1 MIGLLRKDQ
10 TLLWTT
16 YNKNFL
22 VVLLCYTAMIF
33 ASDSLIFVMYALIF
47 LGGLYVSSTLTLD
60 EQSQWDTYARTLP
73 VTAAQIVGS
82 KYLLSVAWTLI
93 CFLLSQSLCSLS
105 GLARGNL
112 ADQWH
117 NYLAG
122 NLAATALVFLYNAL
136 TLPLSYKFGAAK
148 ARSVTIMATGV
159 LVGVSVLGIGQ
170 LLRTSDAEQIN
181 LIPVDSALGVFLV
194 LLAFLAVSLVLFL
207 ISWLV
212 STAIYRNKVR

>member
-159 LVGVSVLGIGQ
+159 LVGVSVLGIGHF
-170 LLRTSDAEQIN
+170 LRTSDAEQIN

-194 LLAFLAVSLVLFL
+194 LLAFLAVSLVLFF

>member
-148 ARSVTIMATGV
+148 ARSVTIVATGV
-159 LVGVSVLGIGQ
+159 LVGVSVLGIGH
-170 LLRTSDAEQIN
+170 LLRTTDAEQIN

-194 LLAFLAVSLVLFL
+194 LLGFLAVSLVLFF

>member
-148 ARSVTIMATGV
+148 ARSVTIVATGV

-194 LLAFLAVSLVLFL
+194 LLAFLAVSLVLFF

>member
-22 VVLLCYTAMIF
+22 VVLPCYTAMIF

-181 LIPVDSALGVFLV
+181 LIPVDSVLGVFLV
-194 LLAFLAVSLVLFL
+194 LLAFLAVSLVLFF

>member
-170 LLRTSDAEQIN
+170 LLRTTDAEQIN
-181 LIPVDSALGVFLV
+181 LIPVDSVLGVFLV
-194 LLAFLAVSLVLFL
+194 LLAFLAVSLVLFF

>member
-159 LVGVSVLGIGQ
+159 LVGVSVLGIGH
-170 LLRTSDAEQIN
+170 LLRTTDAEQIN

>member
-170 LLRTSDAEQIN
+170 LLRTTDAEQIN

-194 LLAFLAVSLVLFL
+194 LLAFLAVSLVLFF

>member
-60 EQSQWDTYARTLP
+60 ELSQWDTYARTLP

-148 ARSVTIMATGV
+148 ARSVTIIATGV

-170 LLRTSDAEQIN
+170 LLRTTDAEQIN

-194 LLAFLAVSLVLFL
+194 LLAFLAVSFVLFF

>member
-148 ARSVTIMATGV
+148 ARSVTIVATGV
-159 LVGVSVLGIGQ
+159 LVGVSVLGIGH
-170 LLRTSDAEQIN
+170 LLRTTDAEQIN

-194 LLAFLAVSLVLFL
+194 LLAFLAVSLVLFF

>member
-122 NLAATALVFLYNAL
+122 NLAATALVFLYNTL

-170 LLRTSDAEQIN
+170 LLRTTDAEQIN

-194 LLAFLAVSLVLFL
+194 LLAFLAVSLVLFF

>member
-22 VVLLCYTAMIF
+22 VVLPCYTAMIF

>member
-194 LLAFLAVSLVLFL
+194 LLAFLAVSFVLFF

>member
-159 LVGVSVLGIGQ
+159 LVGVSVLGIGH

-194 LLAFLAVSLVLFL
+194 LLAFLAVSLVLFF

>member
-170 LLRTSDAEQIN
+170 LLRTTDAEQIN

-194 LLAFLAVSLVLFL
+194 LLAFLAVSLVLFS

>member
-82 KYLLSVAWTLI
+82 KYLLSVVWTLI

-148 ARSVTIMATGV
+148 ARSFTIMATGV

-194 LLAFLAVSLVLFL
+194 LLAFLAVSLVLFF

>member
-159 LVGVSVLGIGQ
+159 LVGVSVLGIGH
-170 LLRTSDAEQIN
+170 LLRTTDAEQIN

-194 LLAFLAVSLVLFL
+194 LLAFLAVSLVLFF

>member
-148 ARSVTIMATGV
+148 ARSVTIVATGV

-170 LLRTSDAEQIN
+170 LLRTTDAEQIN

-194 LLAFLAVSLVLFL
+194 LLAFLAVSLVLFF

>member
-159 LVGVSVLGIGQ
+159 LVGVSVLGIGH
-170 LLRTSDAEQIN
+170 LLQTSDAEQIN

-194 LLAFLAVSLVLFL
+194 LLAFLAVSLVLFF

>member
-82 KYLLSVAWTLI
+82 KYLLSAS
-93 CFLLSQSLCSLS
+93 CCPNRS
-105 GLARGNL
+105 ARSAG
-112 ADQWH
+112 W
-117 NYLAG
+117 LAG
-122 NLAATALVFLYNAL
+122 TWPTSGTTIWPATWPPPPWSSSI
-136 TLPLSYKFGAAK
+136 TP
-148 ARSVTIMATGV
+148 
-159 LVGVSVLGIGQ
+159 
-170 LLRTSDAEQIN
+170 
-181 LIPVDSALGVFLV
+181 
-194 LLAFLAVSLVLFL
+194 
-207 ISWLV
+207 
-212 STAIYRNKVR
+212 

>member
-148 ARSVTIMATGV
+148 ARSVTVMATGV
-159 LVGVSVLGIGQ
+159 LVGVSVLGIGH

-194 LLAFLAVSLVLFL
+194 LLAFLAVSLVLFF

-212 STAIYRNKVR
+212 STVIYRNKVR

>member
-170 LLRTSDAEQIN
+170 LLRTTDAEQIN

-194 LLAFLAVSLVLFL
+194 LLAFLAVSFVLFF

>member
-22 VVLLCYTAMIF
+22 VVLLCYSAMIF

-181 LIPVDSALGVFLV
+181 LIPVDSVLGVFLV
-194 LLAFLAVSLVLFL
+194 LLAFLAVSLVLFF

>member
-22 VVLLCYTAMIF
+22 VVLLCYSAMIF

-82 KYLLSVAWTLI
+82 KYLLSVTWTLI

-148 ARSVTIMATGV
+148 ARSVTIVATGV

-170 LLRTSDAEQIN
+170 LLRTTDAEQIN

-194 LLAFLAVSLVLFL
+194 LLAFLAVSLVLFF

>member
-22 VVLLCYTAMIF
+22 VVLLCYSAMIF

-47 LGGLYVSSTLTLD
+47 LGGLYVNDTLTLD

-82 KYLLSVAWTLI
+82 KYLLSVTWTLI

-170 LLRTSDAEQIN
+170 LLRTTDAEQIN

-194 LLAFLAVSLVLFL
+194 LLAFLAVSLVLFF

>member
-16 YNKNFL
+16 YSKNFL

-148 ARSVTIMATGV
+148 ARSVTIVATGV

-194 LLAFLAVSLVLFL
+194 LLAFLAVSLVLFF

>member
-148 ARSVTIMATGV
+148 ARSVTIVATGV

-181 LIPVDSALGVFLV
+181 LIPMDSALGVFLV
-194 LLAFLAVSLVLFL
+194 LLAFLAVSLVLFF

>member
-159 LVGVSVLGIGQ
+159 LVGVSVLGIGH

-194 LLAFLAVSLVLFL
+194 LLAFLAVSLVLFF

-212 STAIYRNKVR
+212 STAIYRNIVR

>member
-82 KYLLSVAWTLI
+82 KYLLSVVWTLI

-122 NLAATALVFLYNAL
+122 NLAATALVFLSNAL

-194 LLAFLAVSLVLFL
+194 LLAFLAVSLVLFF

>member
-105 GLARGNL
+105 GLTRGNL

-148 ARSVTIMATGV
+148 ARSVTIVATGV

-170 LLRTSDAEQIN
+170 LLRTTDAEQIN

>member
-159 LVGVSVLGIGQ
+159 LVGVSVLGIGHF
-170 LLRTSDAEQIN
+170 LRTSDAEQIN

-194 LLAFLAVSLVLFL
+194 LLAFLAVSFVLFL

>member
-22 VVLLCYTAMIF
+22 VVLLCYSAMIF

-159 LVGVSVLGIGQ
+159 LVGVSVLGIGH

-194 LLAFLAVSLVLFL
+194 LLAFLAVSLVLFF

>member
-22 VVLLCYTAMIF
+22 VVLLCYSAMIF

-159 LVGVSVLGIGQ
+159 LVGVSVLGISH

-194 LLAFLAVSLVLFL
+194 LLAFLAVSLVLFF

>member
-159 LVGVSVLGIGQ
+159 LVGVSVLGIGH
-170 LLRTSDAEQIN
+170 LLRTSDAEQIR

-194 LLAFLAVSLVLFL
+194 LLAFLAVSLVLFF

>member
-22 VVLLCYTAMIF
+22 VVLLCYSAMIF

-82 KYLLSVAWTLI
+82 KYLLSVTWTLI

-170 LLRTSDAEQIN
+170 LLRTTDAEQIN

-194 LLAFLAVSLVLFL
+194 LLAFLAVSLVLFF

>member
-170 LLRTSDAEQIN
+170 LLRTTDAEQIN

>member
-82 KYLLSVAWTLI
+82 KYLLSVVWTLI

-194 LLAFLAVSLVLFL
+194 LLAFLAVSLVLFF

>member
-60 EQSQWDTYARTLP
+60 EQSQRDTYARTLP

-82 KYLLSVAWTLI
+82 KYLLSVVWTLI

-194 LLAFLAVSLVLFL
+194 LLAFLAVSLVLFF

>member
-122 NLAATALVFLYNAL
+122 NLAATALVFLYNTL

-148 ARSVTIMATGV
+148 ASSVTIMATGV
-159 LVGVSVLGIGQ
+159 LVGVSVLGIGH

-194 LLAFLAVSLVLFL
+194 LLAFLAVSLVLFF

>member
-159 LVGVSVLGIGQ
+159 IVGVSVLGIGH

-194 LLAFLAVSLVLFL
+194 LLAFLAVSLVLFF

>member
-82 KYLLSVAWTLI
+82 KYLLSVTWTLI

-194 LLAFLAVSLVLFL
+194 LLAFLAVSLVLFF